1 MIVWRRNIMVEK
13 ERQYL
18 ESHITDLES
27 EIEEIQIFYSD
38 KKVIT
43 GVISENFMGKFFE
56 CKTVIDT
63 VVNLDKKIKYSLEKA
78 IEFTYSDEVVN
89 EFNMIG
95 KKGKKEFL
103 AYYFIE
109 NAFYRTITSWDSLAQ
124 LYNSY
129 FSVGKDKTKI
139 NYKTFFYNLNQD
151 NQFSEPELVANI
163 YSYLSELNDISG
175 SGRWLGNHNY
185 IKEYRNKVTHR
196 NSPDIFSLSN
206 FDINFKESPRF
217 VLKRLIE
224 DYHQAECFLK
234 QIINYINEGFISQ
247 MN

>member
-1 MIVWRRNIMVEK
+1 
-13 ERQYL
+13 
-18 ESHITDLES
+18 
-27 EIEEIQIFYSD
+27 
-38 KKVIT
+38 
-43 GVISENFMGKFFE
+43 
-56 CKTVIDT
+56 
-63 VVNLDKKIKYSLEKA
+63 
-78 IEFTYSDEVVN
+78 
-89 EFNMIG
+89 
-95 KKGKKEFL
+95 
-103 AYYFIE
+103 
-109 NAFYRTITSWDSLAQ
+109 
-124 LYNSY
+124 
-129 FSVGKDKTKI
+129 
-139 NYKTFFYNLNQD
+139 LNQD